1 MGLQEAGLTTH
12 PGLERL
18 LLEGVEW
25 RRRRPD
31 GDSLA
36 GHYVDIFSLWGVWG
50 CRRFSS
56 ALTPTTYP
64 VVLEALEQLAW
75 RIKVNGVKRLTIK
88 NKFANEKK
96 HVVNPAQH

>member
-1 MGLQEAGLTTH
+1 MGAEPDKESCVSGAAGGGTATH

-18 LLEGVEW
+18 LLEGVEG
-25 RRRRPD
+25 RRRWRSD

-50 CRRFSS
+50 RGRFSTTVTP
-56 ALTPTTYP
+56 TPTTTHA

-75 RIKVNGVKRLTIK
+75 KKRNTM
-88 NKFANEKK
+88 
-96 HVVNPAQH
+96 